1 MVRALNGLLLT
12 LAVSLL
18 AGCGKSEP
26 ATPSPQTTAAQPA
39 VEAPTP
45 PPQPAMPPQPVTP
58 PPEPVREKAAV
69 GAVVQGHGYGTGP
82 VATPMAIM
90 YRAKE
95 HIAFDIQIPHALDL
109 FKATEGRLPK
119 SHEEFMERIIKE
131 NQIKLPPL
139 PEGQR
144 YVYDVKQGQ
153 LMIGK
158 QNQ

>member
-1 MVRALNGLLLT
+1 
-12 LAVSLL
+12 
-18 AGCGKSEP
+18 
-26 ATPSPQTTAAQPA
+26 
-39 VEAPTP
+39 
-45 PPQPAMPPQPVTP
+45 
-58 PPEPVREKAAV
+58 
-69 GAVVQGHGYGTGP
+69 
-82 VATPMAIM
+82 MAIM